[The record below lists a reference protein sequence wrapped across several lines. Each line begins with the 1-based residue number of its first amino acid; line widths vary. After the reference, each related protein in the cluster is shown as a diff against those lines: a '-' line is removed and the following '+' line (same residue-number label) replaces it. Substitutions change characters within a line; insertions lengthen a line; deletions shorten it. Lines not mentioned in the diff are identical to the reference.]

1 MRMQRR
7 SVLCSPPPPAR
18 YSLTPEGL
26 ELAQRL
32 AESEGL
38 GSLNVGVEPEPE
50 EPPGEEPEVPGSA
63 SAEP

>member
-1 MRMQRR
+1 MKKGDLY
-7 SVLCSPPPPAR
+7 SFSPLPR

-38 GSLNVGVEPEPE
+38 SSLNVGTAPE
-50 EPPGEEPEVPGSA
+50 ESPGEEPEVPGAA
-63 SAEP
+63 SAEL

>member
-1 MRMQRR
+1 MKKGG
-7 SVLCSPPPPAR
+7 LCSSPPPTR

-38 GSLNVGVEPEPE
+38 SSLDVGMGPE
-50 EPPGEEPEVPGSA
+50 EPPGEEPEVPGAA
-63 SAEP
+63 SAEL